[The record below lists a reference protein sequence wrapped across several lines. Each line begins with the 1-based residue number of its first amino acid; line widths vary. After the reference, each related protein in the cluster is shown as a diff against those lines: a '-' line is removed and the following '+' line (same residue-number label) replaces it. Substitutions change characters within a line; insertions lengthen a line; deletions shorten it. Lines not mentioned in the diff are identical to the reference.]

1 MKKIFTIIAVT
12 LLVWGCAKKITPA
25 TSANM
30 PASNGGGV
38 VAPSASATSPKTGT
52 APVASST
59 PVASVPSTT
68 APASRNPVDAKPASP
83 EMLGQSTYNT
93 KCGRCHGLKVTS
105 EYTPDRWVSI
115 MQVMASKAQLSDVEK
130 ENVLSYVKANAKK

>member
-1 MKKIFTIIAVT
+1 MKKIFTIITVAVF
-12 LLVWGCAKKITPA
+12 VWGCAKKITPA

-38 VAPSASATSPKTGT
+38 FAPSASANAPKTST
-52 APVASST
+52 VPVASTT

-68 APASRNPVDAKPASP
+68 APASRNPADAKPASP
-83 EMLGQSTYNT
+83 EVLGQSTYNT

-105 EYTPDRWVSI
+105 DYTADRWVSI
-115 MQVMASKAQLSDVEK
+115 MQVMAPKAQLSDVEK
-130 ENVLSYVKANAKK
+130 ENVLSFVKANAKK